1 MKKILVSGFEPFNT
15 SSSNP
20 SQAVVEA
27 LREVEFEGL
36 DVRLVVLPV
45 EYDRSFEVL
54 CEHIEAFTPDAVIS
68 FGQAE
73 GRTHITPERISV
85 NLDQASIADNA
96 GVTRAG
102 TEIEAGLNDG
112 YFSTLPINEILHA
125 LSEAGIPTVQSMTA
139 GTFVCNHIFYR
150 TQALLADTS
159 IKSGFV
165 HIPLMELQ
173 AAEFPGLF
181 TMPLAELVKAA
192 EIIIRTTARAL

>member
-1 MKKILVSGFEPFNT
+1 MSHKILVSGFEPFNT

-20 SQAVVEA
+20 SQAVLEA

-54 CEHIEAFTPDAVIS
+54 REHIEAFTPDAVIS

-96 GVTRAG
+96 GVTRTG
-102 TEIEAGLNDG
+102 TEILAGLNDG
-112 YFSTLPINEILHA
+112 YFSTLPVNEIVQA
-125 LSEAGIPTVQSMTA
+125 LSQAGIPAVQSMTA
-139 GTFVCNHIFYR
+139 GTFVCNHIFSTRLKLY
-150 TQALLADTS
+150 L
-159 IKSGFV
+159 V
-165 HIPLMELQ
+165 EL
-173 AAEFPGLF
+173 
-181 TMPLAELVKAA
+181 K
-192 EIIIRTTARAL
+192 